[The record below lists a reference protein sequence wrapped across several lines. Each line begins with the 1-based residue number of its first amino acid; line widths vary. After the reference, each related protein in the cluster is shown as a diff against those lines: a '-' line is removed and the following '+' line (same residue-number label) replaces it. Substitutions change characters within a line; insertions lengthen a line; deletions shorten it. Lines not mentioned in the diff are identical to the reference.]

1 VAQGRVWTGRQAHG
15 VGLVDTLGG
24 LDLAVDRAASLA
36 GIAEDAEVGRKLLPE
51 PQTFWDAL
59 SESLDQAKSP
69 TMRVSLPETFG
80 PELSQAVEMAFA
92 LEQMSSRGGLLAL
105 DPVIITVR

>member
-1 VAQGRVWTGRQAHG
+1 
-15 VGLVDTLGG
+15 
-24 LDLAVDRAASLA
+24 LA
-36 GIAEDAEVGRKLLPE
+36 GLAEDADVGRKLLPE

-59 SESLDQAKSP
+59 SESLDQARSP
-69 TMRVSLPETFG
+69 TVRVSLPETLG
-80 PELSQAVEMAFA
+80 PELSEAVDLAFS